1 MSTSSVQQ
9 FEADR
14 RVQGFD
20 EVIER
25 PWAADAQVGTH
36 SHPFDVS
43 ALMLQGELWLTVA
56 DQTRHLRA
64 GDSFELARD
73 VPHQERYGADGA
85 RVLVARRHASAAAPR

>member
-1 MSTSSVQQ
+1 MSAASVRQ
-9 FEADR
+9 FEAKPR
-14 RVQGFD
+14 AQGFD

-43 ALMLQGELWLTVA
+43 GLVLQGEFWLTVA

-64 GDSFELARD
+64 DDNFELARD
-73 VPHQERYGADGA
+73 VPHQERYGANGA
-85 RVLVARRHASAAAPR
+85 RVLVARRHPKAAAPG